1 MAKANYLVPLVIAV
15 VVGLAAYFAGVSTAP
30 TTTVTQ
36 TVEKPVTQTVEKTV
50 TQTVAQTVTQTVER
64 TVTQTVTQTVVKRN
78 ALEEM
83 FSNGT
88 FARRCIFCGMDVSE
102 AEKMGVSAIVTF
114 STGKT
119 AKTDDIGCIFRMALR
134 PVEMWPFFRRFMNV
148 TGMSAAEVRQTL
160 GEVVSVMVPDYESV
174 NKAGVPLYIDA
185 KRAYYVIMQNMKT
198 PMGDCVFAFADR
210 NTAAKYNATVY
221 TYDQMLQLYREVMN
235 KTGHPRPNWCRGGGM
250 MHSHGHSG

>member
-1 MAKANYLVPLVIAV
+1 MAKANYLVPLVVAV

-50 TQTVAQTVTQTVER
+50 TQTVAQTVER
-64 TVTQTVTQTVVKRN
+64 TVTQTVTQAVVKRN

-83 FSNGT
+83 FANGT
-88 FARRCIFCGMDVSE
+88 FAQRCIFCGMDVSE

-119 AKTDDIGCIFRMALR
+119 AKTDDIGCIFRMALM
-134 PVEMWPFFRRFMNV
+134 PVERWPFIRRITNT
-148 TGMSAAEVRQTL
+148 TGLSATEVKQTL
-160 GEVVSVMVPDYESV
+160 GDVVSVMVPDYESA
-174 NKAGVPLYIDA
+174 KAGVPLYIDA

-210 NTAAKYNATVY
+210 DTAAKHNATVY
-221 TYDQMLQLYREVMN
+221 TYDQMLQLYKEIMQ
-235 KTGHPRPNWCRGGGM
+235 KTGMPRPNWCRGGGM
-250 MHSHGHSG
+250 MHSHGG